1 MVEGGAFRA
10 TSIEKASR
18 DAVFVYQHQTRPDS
32 AESYRLVAEE
42 WLPEEFEHPVYLI
55 LRPDG
60 TEADPANRHYHQAL
74 PARQIEKMIDG
85 VARDW
90 GRGLSGRDWEEA
102 RDALAGAEEQIAA
115 GKVDE
120 ALPALE
126 KLAKLRARCGVKDR
140 AAALL
145 DLIGRA
151 RALAGAVAETNAPAA
166 ARLAALDLV
175 GAWRLLR
182 KSTAEGADAAA
193 ERILAEI
200 RRFVRL
206 RPVRL
211 DKLLLSTGTLYY
223 LRAEWET
230 DLPAFDG
237 LVLQLGY
244 LTEAPKSFEGF
255 ATFDRVEPYRHH
267 RAAFS
272 MRSVDFRLK
281 DVVNARAE
289 LWLDGVLVAEKRL
302 AEKPAEFPYE
312 TQSVMVGPD
321 LLTESDTLG
330 SHVKATLRKYELGRY
345 RPSR

>member
-10 TSIEKASR
+10 TSLEKASR
-18 DAVFVYQHQTRPDS
+18 EAVFVYQHQTRPDS
-32 AESYRLVAEE
+32 AGSYRLIAEE
-42 WLPEEFEHPVYLI
+42 LMPEEFLHPVYLI

-60 TEADPANRHYHQAL
+60 TEADEANRHCHEAL
-74 PARQIEKMIDG
+74 SARQIEKMIDG

-90 GRGLSGRDWEEA
+90 GKGLSGRDWEEA
-102 RDALAGAEEQIAA
+102 RDALAAAEEQVAA

-120 ALPALE
+120 ARPALE

-140 AAALL
+140 AVALL
-145 DLIGRA
+145 DLIDRA
-151 RALAGAVAETNAPAA
+151 RKLAGAVAETDPPAA
-166 ARLAALDLV
+166 ARLASLDLV

-182 KSTAEGADAAA
+182 KSTADGADAAA
-193 ERILAEI
+193 EQVLAEI

-237 LVLQLGY
+237 LVLQMGY
-244 LTEAPKSFEGF
+244 LTDAPKSFEGF
-255 ATFDRVEPYRHH
+255 ATFDAVEPCRHH

-272 MRSVDFRLK
+272 MRAVDFRLH

-289 LWLDGVLVAEKRL
+289 LWLDGVLVAEERMAKT
-302 AEKPAEFPYE
+302 PAEFPFE
-312 TQSVMVGPD
+312 SESVMVGPD

-330 SHVKATLRKYELGRY
+330 SRVKATLRKYELGRY